1 MSAAPTAPNQDAVQ
15 ITREG
20 ERRLR
25 ERLAELSTVKRQE
38 LTERLREVRGDGTS
52 QADNPELTHVLDELM
67 RLERRITE
75 LESLLANA
83 EIVDGEAASGGR
95 AAVGTRIVL
104 QPLDARA
111 PLIEYELVSS
121 AESDPGLGVLS
132 VESPIGAAA
141 LGHRAGETIEV
152 QAPRGPVRFRL
163 EAVEPS

>member
-1 MSAAPTAPNQDAVQ
+1 MSAVSIASNQDAVQ
-15 ITREG
+15 ITRDG

-25 ERLAELSTVKRQE
+25 ERLAELTTVKRPE
-38 LTERLREVRGDGTS
+38 LTARLRDARGDGTS
-52 QADNPELTHVLDELM
+52 PADNPELTHVLDELM
-67 RLERRITE
+67 RLERRISE

-83 EIVDGEAASGGR
+83 EIVDGEPASGGR

-121 AESDPGLGVLS
+121 AEADPGLGMLS

-141 LGHRAGETIEV
+141 VGHRAGETIEV

>member
-1 MSAAPTAPNQDAVQ
+1 MSAVPSAPGQEVVQ

-25 ERLAELSTVKRQE
+25 ERLSE
-38 LTERLREVRGDGTS
+38 LTGAKRPELTARLREARGDGTS
-52 QADNPELTHVLDELM
+52 PADNPELTHALDELM
-67 RLERRITE
+67 RLERRISE

-83 EIVDGEAASGGR
+83 DIVDGDVPSGGR

-111 PLIEYELVSS
+111 PLIEYELVGS
-121 AESDPGLGVLS
+121 AEADPALGMLS

>member
-1 MSAAPTAPNQDAVQ
+1 MSAVPTASQDVIQ

-25 ERLAELSTVKRQE
+25 ERLSE
-38 LTERLREVRGDGTS
+38 LTALKRPELTARLRDVRGDGTS

-67 RLERRITE
+67 RLERRISE

-83 EIVDGEAASGGR
+83 DIVDGDVPSGGR
-95 AAVGTRIVL
+95 AGVGTRIVL

-121 AESDPGLGVLS
+121 AEADPGLGMLS

>member
-121 AESDPGLGVLS
+121 AEADPGLGMLS